1 MESPP
6 HQSVTMQIFQL
17 QTQHRRLSN
26 QIDELYEFAAI
37 DQVKIQRLKREK
49 LKLKD
54 TIERLKNS
62 LIPDLDA

>member
-1 MESPP
+1 METT
-6 HQSVTMQIFQL
+6 HHESVTMQILEL
-17 QTQHRRLSN
+17 QTQHRRVAD

-37 DQVKIQRLKREK
+37 DQIKIQRLKREK

-54 TIERLKNS
+54 TIQRLKNS